1 MFGSYIY
8 KVFEGIWCIGHKTF
22 KTFIINGVVI
32 MEININD
39 ELANEYMK
47 EKGINEFCLG
57 VKVES
62 LLSLHLKHGEE
73 IDKITI
79 SNNKK
84 QKRYEV
90 IINEL

>member
-1 MFGSYIY
+1 MR
-8 KVFEGIWCIGHKTF
+8 
-22 KTFIINGVVI
+22 
-32 MEININD
+32 ININD
-39 ELANEYMK
+39 DLANEYMK

-62 LLSLHLKHGEE
+62 LLSLHLKHGKEL
-73 IDKITI
+73 DKISL

-84 QKRYEV
+84 TKKYEV